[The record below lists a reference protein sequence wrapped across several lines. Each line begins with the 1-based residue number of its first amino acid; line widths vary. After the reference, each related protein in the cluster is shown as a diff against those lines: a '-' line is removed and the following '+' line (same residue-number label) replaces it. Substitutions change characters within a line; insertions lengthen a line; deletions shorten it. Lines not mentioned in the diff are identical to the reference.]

1 MCYQVYEVE
10 AAAEERKMR
19 FYVTAAWKQLRLER
33 LAKDNYLCQ
42 RCLKRKRIVP
52 ATTVHHIKP
61 VKDYP
66 ELALVMD
73 NLISLCNT
81 CHGQVE
87 DRYRKWRER
96 REDNKRQ
103 RRARVIVSQANEAR
117 Y

>member
-1 MCYQVYEVE
+1 
-10 AAAEERKMR
+10 MR
-19 FYVTAAWKQLRLER
+19 FYVTAAWKQLRRER

-66 ELALVMD
+66 ELALVID

-87 DRYRKWRER
+87 DRYKKWRER